1 MAYTAS
7 QPVNEVPGFARV
19 GEAVRKGILKVTTP
33 LFGTPENPTTFG
45 KVMNFIDEASA
56 YGTMA
61 GPAAAVGRIR
71 FAAHP
76 VRGPRIVDARFLG
89 SETLPLSNRLA
100 ASGMVAAPKS
110 MFSNSP
116 GGIAMVARDG
126 NVILPREADVRLY
139 RSERIRLPNGR
150 SVPLS
155 DIPAIASNIDASSAS
170 LAQKQAAVAKLNE
183 AATPYWMYWMY
194 EKDIADANATL
205 ARFRSG
211 GRWYD
216 NANVRN
222 YDVLARGDAA
232 TVVGNPI
239 GTRYQVGQT
248 VFSPNHV
255 SAMSRD
261 RFIKDPRLFD
271 VYNDGYLPYQSMTFT
286 AAPKL
291 VKGKSVTPVMRVTDH
306 HETVRGPTGSLVYG
320 GSDLKLPHTEY
331 RTYDRTY
338 HVGRDIPYFNFKA
351 NEPGGVDLMYMLDN
365 GTPVVRNQGSYS
377 ASVAVQQ
384 ASKGGDSPHRNFRNF
399 LATDK
404 VPDSIF
410 GYPVVQREEDYTP
423 EDLEFFRKNPKAAGF
438 YDLGDDEI
446 EEDVP
451 QQAAK
456 AGGTKKVSYDD
467 LRRLADTKYAKDADP
482 IKAAVYSLPPEVVSA
497 TVDSFGGNI
506 DRAARPVYLHKDAE
520 GWVTGYSTT
529 NSGDA
534 LDPGTDVSSGKFK
547 AVLVPFVRFGKGGK
561 PEYTEDRAMAQK
573 WYDESGQH
581 YGKFDMD
588 FTSEAAKKRSVDR
601 FNAASWLVHRE
612 QQLRY
617 QPVFDKM
624 KAEANAARLGK
635 LWANAVKATGGN
647 TNGMAKVFY
656 AMTGESAP
664 NQRGASDTEIS
675 NGYRVRLAVHGN
687 ETRRKKENPH
697 NKGLADT
704 YTNLGTLEKDS
715 DVIQNY
721 KWGTGP
727 GTNWFDVAT
736 MQPRYEAIVRD
747 PTALAT
753 TRSLIVDAARFLNGE
768 LSVPGLPNDAYHYG
782 DGRKGLVSDAKGLS
796 TAEMK
801 AIGPLP
807 KNFRVGRKK
816 GR

>member
-61 GPAAAVGRIR
+61 GPAAAVGRMR

-100 ASGMVAAPKS
+100 ASGTVAAPKS

-239 GTRYQVGQT
+239 GTRYQVGQA

-438 YDLGDDEI
+438 YDM
-446 EEDVP
+446 EDGAMGSSTP
-451 QQAAK
+451 QQLSDGGVPRPVVPSTVQRQTVAPVSYGAREDGTFK
-456 AGGTKKVSYDD
+456 GTGWDRLELPNGAFATEYSVGVNIGGTEMLVPTIIPRMTSADRQMMTKVITNRSEIPREYMERVVAHAKQRLAAGQSPFKDDGLSADDYRQLMGSGFRQFALQTGHETFPGMFWRVGKDGNRELMMGVNKDLDAWGYKRVPDASVPGGWRQHKNTSPIRFSSWVNAADAEDNITTRAVNTTFANMGITKPD
-467 LRRLADTKYAKDADP
+467 LR
-482 IKAAVYSLPPEVVSA
+482 KAL
-497 TVDSFGGNI
+497 GGFLW
-506 DRAARPVYLHKDAE
+506 DVAFVK
-520 GWVTGYSTT
+520 GG
-529 NSGDA
+529 
-534 LDPGTDVSSGKFK
+534 PGTPKLFS
-547 AVLVPFVRFGKGGK
+547 
-561 PEYTEDRAMAQK
+561 PE
-573 WYDESGQH
+573 ESG
-581 YGKFDMD
+581 G
-588 FTSEAAKKRSVDR
+588 
-601 FNAASWLVHRE
+601 L
-612 QQLRY
+612 
-617 QPVFDKM
+617 
-624 KAEANAARLGK
+624 
-635 LWANAVKATGGN
+635 
-647 TNGMAKVFY
+647 
-656 AMTGESAP
+656 
-664 NQRGASDTEIS
+664 
-675 NGYRVRLAVHGN
+675 
-687 ETRRKKENPH
+687 ETRRTSLIRSGVPADIAVAAALFEQAPTYQTG
-697 NKGLADT
+697 NKNRIRHRTERIAQ
-704 YTNLGTLEKDS
+704 E
-715 DVIQNY
+715 
-721 KWGTGP
+721 
-727 GTNWFDVAT
+727 
-736 MQPRYEAIVRD
+736 
-747 PTALAT
+747 LAT
-753 TRSLIVDAARFLNGE
+753 RDDLLGDMARAYQTAAATTSSKARTA
-768 LSVPGLPNDAYHYG
+768 D
-782 DGRKGLVSDAKGLS
+782 DRKFEAHEAGMRAI
-796 TAEMK
+796 TEMLDK
-801 AIGPLP
+801 QQ
-807 KNFRVGRKK
+807 
-816 GR
+816 